1 MKRWVTIFPECKNF
15 HLIKDVGYIPYIMH
29 KKFGFNSSILT
40 FKEDN
45 YDYTKSY
52 LNGLKMEFLDKKYK
66 SDKLAI
72 VVYLIKN
79 SKNIDVISLFHLKP
93 KHLLYIFIYK
103 MLNKN
108 GKAYLKLDAN
118 ETIKDIDLNSN
129 SIKPFIY
136 RKFLKYCD
144 LISVETTELY
154 EWLNANWKL
163 SVKYIPN
170 GFWGN
175 DNSATIK
182 EIRDKKN
189 YITTV
194 GRLGSEYKNTEL
206 LLDSF
211 VKIYNDIPQ
220 WQLCLVGSMTKEFER
235 YLNTIISK
243 NPDIEDRII
252 LRGYVSDLNELDG
265 IYEESRIF
273 CLTSISESFGLV
285 FVEALKNGC
294 YIVTSNV
301 LAAKDVTNNEE
312 FGHVFELNS
321 KNTLA
326 DILREVCLEKID
338 KIDYKNIQ
346 KFGYEKFNWNKIC
359 ESIYS
364 YLGLE
369 D

>member
-182 EIRDKKN
+182 EIRDKKKL
-189 YITTV
+189 Y
-194 GRLGSEYKNTEL
+194 
-206 LLDSF
+206 
-211 VKIYNDIPQ
+211 YNCRKT
-220 WQLCLVGSMTKEFER
+220 WKRV
-235 YLNTIISK
+235 
-243 NPDIEDRII
+243 
-252 LRGYVSDLNELDG
+252 
-265 IYEESRIF
+265 
-273 CLTSISESFGLV
+273 
-285 FVEALKNGC
+285 
-294 YIVTSNV
+294 
-301 LAAKDVTNNEE
+301 
-312 FGHVFELNS
+312 
-321 KNTLA
+321 
-326 DILREVCLEKID
+326 
-338 KIDYKNIQ
+338 
-346 KFGYEKFNWNKIC
+346 
-359 ESIYS
+359 
-364 YLGLE
+364 
-369 D
+369 